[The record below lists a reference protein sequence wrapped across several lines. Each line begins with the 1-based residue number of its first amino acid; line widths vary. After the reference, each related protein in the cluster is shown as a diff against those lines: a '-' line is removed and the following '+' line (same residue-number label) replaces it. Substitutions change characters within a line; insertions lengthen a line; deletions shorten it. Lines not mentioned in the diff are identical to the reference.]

1 MLSFKMDKQHR
12 VLLYN
17 LLIISELSKLGN
29 ILLFDNFM
37 LSKII
42 ANLLAGFN
50 GFISTWE
57 SISRGD

>member
-1 MLSFKMDKQHR
+1 MLNFKMDKQHQ

-17 LLIISELSKLGN
+17 LFIINELSKLGN

-37 LSKII
+37 LFKII

-50 GFISTWE
+50 GFTSTWE